1 MSTRVPVRE
10 AGLEEVLAD
19 REPGLVGL
27 RAALGGELLEELVSG
42 LPSRFRGD
50 ARVVHLRVKPG
61 TSVQAAVE
69 VAGPA
74 GTRPWLLACYAPGD
88 AAKAA
93 RDAAYAHRH
102 QLPSVWRPMSRIVL
116 VPAAGDRAL
125 RPHGRR
131 LGTPGV
137 RTRPVPGLPRGETTP
152 LRHNPARRLVAVLE
166 SHGERWVLKAHASC
180 GHGDHA
186 RRLAGAVPA
195 WAVAP
200 LAGTSRDGRLVAH
213 RWVRGRPARPGSDD
227 AAVVAVLRALH
238 GSPPP
243 EGLPRLD
250 DERLRAAAV
259 AGVAGLAVFDPEVAD
274 FARGL
279 LPSLRRALEATPV
292 VGGRAAPV
300 LLHGDLSA
308 DQVVVH
314 HATAVLLD
322 LDRACVG
329 PAGWDAA
336 TWLAGQVAAGVRD
349 DPLPLPVEPPEPGLV
364 AAASL
369 ARAPEPWRR
378 RLPDRGAAAAGLVA
392 LAARD
397 LGMEP

>member
-1 MSTRVPVRE
+1 MSTRVPARE
-10 AGLEEVLAD
+10 VGLEEALAD

-27 RAALGGELLEELVSG
+27 SAALGGEPLDELVSD
-42 LPSRFRGD
+42 LPDRHRGA
-50 ARVVHLRVKPG
+50 ARVVHVRVKPG

-88 AAKAA
+88 AVKAA
-93 RDAAYAHRH
+93 RDASYAHRH

-116 VPAAGDRAL
+116 VPAAADRAL

-131 LGTPGV
+131 LATPGV
-137 RTRPVPGLPRGETTP
+137 RTGPVPGLPRGKVT
-152 LRHNPARRLVAVLE
+152 LMRHNPARRMVAVLK
-166 SHGERWVLKAHASC
+166 SNGERWALKAHARR

-186 RRLAGAVPA
+186 RRLAHAVPD

-200 LAGTSRDGRLVAH
+200 LAGSSRDGRLVAH

-227 AAVVAVLRALH
+227 EAVVAVLGALH
-238 GSPPP
+238 GSPLV

-250 DERLRAAAV
+250 VAALHSAAV

-279 LPSLRRALEATPV
+279 LPSLGRALEAAPV

-300 LLHGDLSA
+300 LLHGDLSP

-314 HATAVLLD
+314 GATAVLLD

-336 TWLAGQVAAGVRD
+336 TWLAGQVAAGARD
-349 DPLPLPVEPPEPGLV
+349 DPLPLPVEPPGPGLV
-364 AAASL
+364 AAAAL
-369 ARAPEPWRR
+369 ARGPEPWRR

-392 LAARD
+392 LAVRD